1 MKNVFSI
8 VPWDVKQ
15 YAIGEFLGPA
25 DRTAWNQVLKKDE
38 RVFKKLGKNYA
49 LRHHI
54 IVLSRKFNSMKKRL
68 DYAEEDLDESGFL
81 VDKAALRKSET
92 ALLDICKFCKT
103 PEFEFLAKYSS
114 VAARVVKQGLEF
126 YCDFA
131 SPTPLYEFVSM
142 THSQYLAGT
151 ATLAFNYIRSIKTV
165 SDTQGVKEHA
175 RMLLKMG
182 N

>member
-1 MKNVFSI
+1 MKNIFST
-8 VPWDVKQ
+8 VNWDIKQ
-15 YAIGEFLGPA
+15 YAIATFLGVV
-25 DRTAWNQVLKKDE
+25 DRTAWNQVLKNDE
-38 RVFKKLGKNYA
+38 RVFKKLDKNYA

-54 IVLSRKFNSMKKRL
+54 IVVSRKFNSMKKRL
-68 DYAEEDLDESGFL
+68 DYAEEDLDESGFI
-81 VDKAALRKSET
+81 VDKAALRKAEK

-114 VAARVVKQGLEF
+114 VAGRAVKQGLEF

-131 SPTPLYEFVSM
+131 SPTPLYEFISM

-151 ATLAFNYIRSIKTV
+151 VTVAFDYIGSIKLV
-165 SDTQGVKEHA
+165 RDTQGIKEHA

>member
-8 VPWDVKQ
+8 VPWDIKQ
-15 YAIGEFLGPA
+15 YAIGNFLGVT
-25 DRTAWNQVLKKDE
+25 DRTAWNQVLGKDE
-38 RVFKKLGKNYA
+38 RVFKKLDKTYA
-49 LRHHI
+49 IRHQI
-54 IVLSRKFNSMKKRL
+54 VVLSRKFNSMKKRL

-81 VDKAALRKSET
+81 VDYVALKKAEK

-114 VAARVVKQGLEF
+114 VAARAVKQGLEF

-142 THSQYLAGT
+142 THSQYLART
-151 ATLAFNYIRSIKTV
+151 VSLAFDYIRSIKTV
-165 SDTQGVKEHA
+165 SDTHGIKEHS
-175 RMLLKMG
+175 RMLLNMG